1 MADLGTVLRT
11 ATERLRAAGVEGPR
25 RDARLLAGVVLGLGT
40 AEMVAHPERRL
51 TAAEVAA
58 VEAAVARRASR
69 EPVSRILGEREFRGL
84 RFALT
89 ADTLD
94 PRPDSEVVVE
104 TALRLLEGVAAPRV
118 LDLGAG
124 TGCLL
129 LAVLA
134 ERADA
139 AGVGLDAAPG
149 AVAAA
154 AANAAALGL
163 SARARFVCG
172 DWREAGWAAALGGRF
187 DLVVANP
194 PYIPDAEIA
203 GLAPE
208 VREFEPRLAL
218 AGGAD
223 GLAPYRILVPALA
236 ELLAPCGGV
245 VFEVGLGQAEA
256 VAAMLETAGM
266 AGVGAFADLGGVA
279 RAVAARRARREKTIR

>member
-1 MADLGTVLRT
+1 MADTLGDIL
-11 ATERLRAAGVEGPR
+11 AAAAERLRLAGVEGPR
-25 RDARLLAGVVLGLGT
+25 RDARFLMGEVLGLST
-40 AEMVAHPERRL
+40 AEMVAHPERPL
-51 TAAEVAA
+51 SAAEAAA
-58 VEAAVARRASR
+58 VEAAVARRARR

-118 LDLGAG
+118 LDLGTG

-139 AGVGLDAAPG
+139 MGTGLDAAAG

-154 AANAAALGL
+154 AANAEALGL
-163 SARARFVCG
+163 AARARFVRG
-172 DWREAGWAAALGGRF
+172 DWRQAGWTAALGAPF
-187 DLVVANP
+187 DLVIANP
-194 PYIPDAEIA
+194 PYIPDADIA
-203 GLAPE
+203 DLEPE

-223 GLAPYRILVPALA
+223 GLAPYRVLVPALA
-236 ELLAPCGGV
+236 ELLAPRGGV
-245 VFEVGLGQAEA
+245 VFEVGIGQADA
-256 VAAMLETAGM
+256 VAGMLAAAGM
-266 AGVGAFADLGGVA
+266 TDVAASADLGGVA
-279 RAVAARRARREKTIR
+279 RAVTARRAGGEKTT

>member
-1 MADLGTVLRT
+1 MADTLGDILAAV
-11 ATERLRAAGVEGPR
+11 TERLRAAGVEGPR
-25 RDARLLAGVVLGLGT
+25 RDARLLAGVALGLST
-40 AEMVAHPERRL
+40 AEMVAHPERVL
-51 TAAEVAA
+51 SAAEVAA
-58 VEAAVARRASR
+58 VEAAVARRERR

-89 ADTLD
+89 AETLD

-104 TALRLLEGVAAPRV
+104 AALRLLEGVAAPRV
-118 LDLGAG
+118 LDLGTG

-139 AGVGLDAAPG
+139 VGVGLDAAPG

-163 SARARFVCG
+163 ADRARFLRG
-172 DWREAGWAAALGGRF
+172 DWREPGWQAALGGPF

-203 GLAPE
+203 VLEPE
-208 VREFEPRLAL
+208 VREFEPHLAL

-223 GLAPYRILVPALA
+223 GLAPYRILAPALA
-236 ELLAPCGGV
+236 GLLTPRGGA
-245 VFEVGLGQAEA
+245 VFEVGIGQAEA
-256 VAAMLETAGM
+256 VAAMLAAAGM
-266 AGVGAFADLGGVA
+266 AEVAAFADLGGVA
-279 RAVAARRARREKTIR
+279 RAVAARRT